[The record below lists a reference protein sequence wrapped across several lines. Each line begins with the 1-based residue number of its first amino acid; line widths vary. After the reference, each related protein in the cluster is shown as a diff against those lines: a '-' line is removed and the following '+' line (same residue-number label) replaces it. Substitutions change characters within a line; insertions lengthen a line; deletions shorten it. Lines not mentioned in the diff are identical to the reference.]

1 MAAHQGDRSAG
12 EEVTMAIRSFNDLNK
27 KQQLAVLIGVPVLV
41 AITLGV
47 LIYRAMGVLG
57 PDPEDHL
64 PGLMHRSLPGN
75 KWEQI
80 NTLDKQI
87 QEKDVI
93 IARRQKVIDELNSLE
108 ADIKAG
114 RERLPLESEKAEMRL
129 LIEKLARDIPS
140 DIGVVLVKSVKI
152 IENSTPAAAAR
163 QGAGGRSGGSKP
175 EQVTYQ
181 TQISG
186 DLNGI
191 IKYIDMIEKNPRF
204 MLVNSF
210 SLTPGKIETDSEKR
224 SVLRPHEV
232 KMNIITYVYNP
243 MTAATAKA
251 TP

>member
-1 MAAHQGDRSAG
+1 
-12 EEVTMAIRSFNDLNK
+12 MAIRSFNDLNK
-27 KQQLAVLIGVPVLV
+27 NQQLAVLIGVPAVV

-64 PGLMHRSLPGN
+64 PGFLHRNLPGN

-80 NTLDKQI
+80 NTLNSQIAEKQA
-87 QEKDVI
+87 I
-93 IARRQKVIDELNSLE
+93 INRRPAVEAELNSLE

-140 DIGVVLVKSVKI
+140 DIGTVLVKSVRI
-152 IENSTPAAAAR
+152 IEGGTPAAGR
-163 QGAGGRSGGSKP
+163 QGSAGRAGGSKP

-181 TQISG
+181 TEIAG

-191 IKYIDMIEKNPRF
+191 IKYVDMIEKNPRF

-210 SLTPGKIETDSEKR
+210 TLKPGKIGLDDEKR
-224 SVLRPHEV
+224 SVFLPHEV

-243 MTAATAKA
+243 GGTAAGGK
-251 TP
+251 P

>member
-1 MAAHQGDRSAG
+1 
-12 EEVTMAIRSFNDLNK
+12 MAIRSFNDLNK
-27 KQQLAVLIGVPVLV
+27 NQQLGVLIGVPVVV

-64 PGLMHRSLPGN
+64 PGFLHRNLPGN

-80 NTLDKQI
+80 NGLDAQIAEKQ
-87 QEKDVI
+87 VI
-93 IARRQKVIDELNSLE
+93 IDRRPKVEAELNSLE

-140 DIGVVLVKSVKI
+140 DIGTVVVKSVKI
-152 IENSTPAAAAR
+152 SEGGTPAASR
-163 QGAGGRSGGSKP
+163 QASAGRSGGSKP

-181 TQISG
+181 TEITG

-210 SLTPGKIETDSEKR
+210 TLKPGKIELDEEKR
-224 SVLRPHEV
+224 SVFRPHEV

-243 MTAATAKA
+243 GGTAGGR
-251 TP
+251 P

>member
-1 MAAHQGDRSAG
+1 
-12 EEVTMAIRSFNDLNK
+12 MAIRSFNDLNK
-27 KQQLAVLIGVPVLV
+27 NQQLAVLIGVPALMV
-41 AITLGV
+41 ITLGV

-64 PGLMHRSLPGN
+64 PGFLHRNLPGN

-80 NTLDKQI
+80 NALDVQIAAKQ
-87 QEKDVI
+87 VI
-93 IARRQKVIDELNSLE
+93 IDRRQKVEEELNGLE

-140 DIGVVLVKSVKI
+140 DIGTVLVKSVKI
-152 IENSTPAAAAR
+152 TESNTPAASR
-163 QGAGGRSGGSKP
+163 QGAASRTGGSKP

-181 TQISG
+181 TEISG

-210 SLTPGKIETDSEKR
+210 TLKPGKIELDDEKR
-224 SVLRPHEV
+224 SVFRPHDV

-243 MTAATAKA
+243 GGAAGGKQ
-251 TP
+251 

>member
-1 MAAHQGDRSAG
+1 
-12 EEVTMAIRSFNDLNK
+12 MAIRSFSDLNK
-27 KQQLAVLIGVPVLV
+27 NQQLAVLIGVPAVV

-57 PDPEDHL
+57 PDPEDRL
-64 PGLMHRSLPGN
+64 PGFMHRNLPGN

-80 NTLDKQI
+80 TNLDKQI

-140 DIGVVLVKSVKI
+140 DIGTVLVKSVKI
-152 IENSTPAAAAR
+152 IENTTAAPASR
-163 QGAGGRSGGSKP
+163 QPSASRSGGSRP

-181 TQISG
+181 TEISG
-186 DLNGI
+186 DINGI
-191 IKYIDMIEKNPRF
+191 IKYVDMIEKNPRF

-210 SLTPGKIETDSEKR
+210 TLKPGKIGTDDEKR
-224 SVLRPHEV
+224 PVLQPHEV

-243 MTAATAKA
+243 GGTTTAAGAK
-251 TP
+251 P

>member
-1 MAAHQGDRSAG
+1 
-12 EEVTMAIRSFNDLNK
+12 MAIRSFSDLNK
-27 KQQLAVLIGVPVLV
+27 NQQLAVLIGVPAVI
-41 AITLGV
+41 AITFGV

-57 PDPEDHL
+57 PDPEDRL
-64 PGLMHRSLPGN
+64 PGFLHRNLPGN

-80 NTLDKQI
+80 NALDNQI
-87 QEKDVI
+87 KEKDVI

-140 DIGVVLVKSVKI
+140 DIGTVLVKSVKI
-152 IENSTPAAAAR
+152 TESTAASAAAR
-163 QGAGGRSGGSKP
+163 QSSAGRSGGTKP

-181 TQISG
+181 TEISG
-186 DLNGI
+186 DINGI

-210 SLTPGKIETDSEKR
+210 SLKPGKIAIDDEKR
-224 SVLRPHEV
+224 PVLLPHEV

-243 MTAATAKA
+243 GGTTAAGGK
-251 TP
+251 P

>member
-1 MAAHQGDRSAG
+1 
-12 EEVTMAIRSFNDLNK
+12 MAIRSFNDLNK
-27 KQQLAVLIGVPVLV
+27 NQQLAVLIGVPVVV
-41 AITLGV
+41 AITLCV

-57 PDPEDHL
+57 PDPEDRL
-64 PGLMHRSLPGN
+64 PSFLHRNLPGN

-80 NTLDKQI
+80 NKLDTQI
-87 QEKDVI
+87 KEKDVI

-140 DIGVVLVKSVKI
+140 DIGTVLVKSVKI
-152 IENSTPAAAAR
+152 IENTAAAAPASR
-163 QGAGGRSGGSKP
+163 QPSASRSGGSKP

-181 TQISG
+181 TEISG
-186 DLNGI
+186 DINGI
-191 IKYIDMIEKNPRF
+191 IKYVDMIEKNPRF

-210 SLTPGKIETDSEKR
+210 TLKPGKLGTDAEKR
-224 SVLRPHEV
+224 PVLQPHEV

-243 MTAATAKA
+243 GGATTPAAGAK
-251 TP
+251 P

>member
-1 MAAHQGDRSAG
+1 
-12 EEVTMAIRSFNDLNK
+12 MAIRSFNDLNK
-27 KQQLAVLIGVPVLV
+27 NQQLAVLIGVPAVV

-64 PGLMHRSLPGN
+64 PGFVHRNLPGN

-80 NTLDKQI
+80 NALDAQIAEKQ
-87 QEKDVI
+87 VI
-93 IARRQKVIDELNSLE
+93 IDRRPAVEAELNGLE

-140 DIGVVLVKSVKI
+140 DIGTVLVKSVKI
-152 IENSTPAAAAR
+152 TESATPAAS
-163 QGAGGRSGGSKP
+163 RSGAAGRTGGTKP
-175 EQVTYQ
+175 EQITYVTE
-181 TQISG
+181 IVG

-191 IKYIDMIEKNPRF
+191 IKYVDMIEKNPRF

-210 SLTPGKIETDSEKR
+210 SLKPGKLGADDEKR
-224 SVLRPHEV
+224 AIFLPHEV

-243 MTAATAKA
+243 GGGAAGGK
-251 TP
+251 P

>member
-1 MAAHQGDRSAG
+1 
-12 EEVTMAIRSFNDLNK
+12 MAIRSFNDLNK
-27 KQQLAVLIGVPVLV
+27 KQQLAVLIGVPAVV
-41 AITLGV
+41 AITLIV

-57 PDPEDHL
+57 RDPEDRL
-64 PGLMHRSLPGN
+64 PGFVHRNLPGN

-80 NTLDKQI
+80 VTLDSQI
-87 QEKDVI
+87 AEKDVI
-93 IARRQKVIDELNSLE
+93 IARRPAVEKELANLE

-140 DIGVVLVKSVKI
+140 DVGTVLVKSVKI
-152 IENSTPAAAAR
+152 IESNQAASSRGAA
-163 QGAGGRSGGSKP
+163 GRSGGSKP
-175 EQVTYQ
+175 EQVSYQ
-181 TQISG
+181 TEISG

-210 SLTPGKIETDSEKR
+210 SLKPGKMGLDAEKR
-224 SVLRPHEV
+224 SVFLPHEV

-243 MTAATAKA
+243 SSGGGRQ
-251 TP
+251 

>member
-1 MAAHQGDRSAG
+1 
-12 EEVTMAIRSFNDLNK
+12 MAIRSFSDLNK
-27 KQQLAVLIGVPVLV
+27 NQQLAVLIGIPAVV

-57 PDPEDHL
+57 PDPEDRL
-64 PGLMHRSLPGN
+64 PGFMHRNLPGN

-80 NTLDKQI
+80 TKLDQQI

-93 IARRQKVIDELNSLE
+93 IARRQKVIDKLNSLE

-140 DIGVVLVKSVKI
+140 DIGTVLVKSVKI
-152 IENSTPAAAAR
+152 IENTAAAPASR
-163 QGAGGRSGGSKP
+163 QPSASRSGGSKP

-181 TQISG
+181 TEISG
-186 DLNGI
+186 DINGI
-191 IKYIDMIEKNPRF
+191 IKYVDMIEKNPRF

-210 SLTPGKIETDSEKR
+210 TLKPGKLGTDDEKR
-224 SVLRPHEV
+224 PVLQPHEV

-243 MTAATAKA
+243 GGITSATGAK
-251 TP
+251 P